1 MDFDAETGMADDD
14 DDDDDFEA
22 ELAALQGNQP
32 KKKPTKP
39 KQSN

>member
-1 MDFDAETGMADDD
+1 MDFDVETGMADDD
-14 DDDDDFEA
+14 DEDDFEA

-32 KKKPTKP
+32 KKKATKP